1 MKTLHSYLWC
11 LFAPLFL
18 ISCSADDDNSVPGNP
33 VESDPVLINFESDI
47 SILENSAAQT
57 IEIIFDAPAIAN
69 GEINVKFTADE
80 GLSYVV
86 EPALVNDM
94 LKLNVLK
101 DQESASFKVKISDD
115 DVIKGHKNLDLTLN
129 SVSSGFTIGD
139 IKTISVEVEDD
150 ELVGKPK
157 SFSGG
162 GIKHEYYYQE
172 DGKVNKVIKLY
183 AGPTST
189 TTHYSYDGDGNILS
203 IITDDFYGEQKV
215 NFYWKDGKLEKSEEY
230 TDNELVSYS
239 LYDYDTAGNIG
250 GKAVY
255 QPDQAGEFKENFIY
269 VYLYFTTGNLYK
281 QQIYYHSENDVDYSL
296 ISTRTYDNYLD
307 KTNLFPVNEIIPG
320 IMTQKNLPGLYRIEE
335 NGSDLTFIFTYEYSE
350 KGFAIKRNTQGE
362 EIIYEYY

>member
-1 MKTLHSYLWC
+1 
-11 LFAPLFL
+11 
-18 ISCSADDDNSVPGNP
+18 
-33 VESDPVLINFESDI
+33 
-47 SILENSAAQT
+47 
-57 IEIIFDAPAIAN
+57 
-69 GEINVKFTADE
+69 
-80 GLSYVV
+80 
-86 EPALVNDM
+86 
-94 LKLNVLK
+94 
-101 DQESASFKVKISDD
+101 
-115 DVIKGHKNLDLTLN
+115 
-129 SVSSGFTIGD
+129 
-139 IKTISVEVEDD
+139 
-150 ELVGKPK
+150 
-157 SFSGG
+157 
-162 GIKHEYYYQE
+162 
-172 DGKVNKVIKLY
+172 
-183 AGPTST
+183 ST

>member
-157 SFSGG
+157 SFSGA

-172 DGKVNKVIKLY
+172 DGKVN
-183 AGPTST
+183 
-189 TTHYSYDGDGNILS
+189 
-203 IITDDFYGEQKV
+203 
-215 NFYWKDGKLEKSEEY
+215 
-230 TDNELVSYS
+230 
-239 LYDYDTAGNIG
+239 
-250 GKAVY
+250 
-255 QPDQAGEFKENFIY
+255 IY
-269 VYLYFTTGNLYK
+269 
-281 QQIYYHSENDVDYSL
+281 HHA
-296 ISTRTYDNYLD
+296 
-307 KTNLFPVNEIIPG
+307 LF
-320 IMTQKNLPGLYRIEE
+320 LR
-335 NGSDLTFIFTYEYSE
+335 
-350 KGFAIKRNTQGE
+350 R
-362 EIIYEYY
+362 